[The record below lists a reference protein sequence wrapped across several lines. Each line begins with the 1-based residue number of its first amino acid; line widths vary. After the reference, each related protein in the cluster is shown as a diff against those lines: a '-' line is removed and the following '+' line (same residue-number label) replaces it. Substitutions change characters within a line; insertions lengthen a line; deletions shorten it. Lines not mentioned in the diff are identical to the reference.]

1 MQART
6 RLTYEQITAIRE
18 LSAMGVNAYQIAKKL
33 GIASSVARYH
43 IKFMLS
49 PKQIVTSPI
58 ITMPTKDKDN
68 EIIALLKQ
76 TNKALLEIIN
86 HQLSN

>member
-1 MQART
+1 MTKRNK
-6 RLTYEQITAIRE
+6 LTYEQITAIRE
-18 LSAMGVNAYQIAKKL
+18 LYTMGVNAYQIAKKL

-43 IKFMLS
+43 IKSMLS
-49 PKQIVTSPI
+49 PKIPI
-58 ITMPTKDKDN
+58 THKTVITTNDKDN

-86 HQLSN
+86 INFSTR